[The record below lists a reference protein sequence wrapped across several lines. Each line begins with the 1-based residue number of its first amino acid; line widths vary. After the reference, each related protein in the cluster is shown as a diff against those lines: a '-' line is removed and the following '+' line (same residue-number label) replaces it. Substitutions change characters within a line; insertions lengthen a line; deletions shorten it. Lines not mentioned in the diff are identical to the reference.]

1 MYFEQLSKEEKI
13 EIIVDPRELEMLH
26 SGGMWV

>member
-1 MYFEQLSKEEKI
+1 MEQLKSESKE
-13 EIIVDPRELEMLH
+13 EIIVDPKELEMLH